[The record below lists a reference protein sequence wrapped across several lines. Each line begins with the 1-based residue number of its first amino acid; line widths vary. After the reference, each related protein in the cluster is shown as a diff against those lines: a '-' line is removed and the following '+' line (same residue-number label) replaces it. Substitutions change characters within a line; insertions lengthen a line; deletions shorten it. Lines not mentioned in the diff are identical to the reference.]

1 MDTHARGYEQRALVG
16 FPCGSGQ
23 GFFAL
28 LAELA
33 YYALPF
39 DSTPPRLTP
48 AGSVA
53 NRLESLNKVL
63 RAYADMDL
71 AKVKSVLLQQSLI
84 EGPSGRTADH

>member
-1 MDTHARGYEQRALVG
+1 MQAHTLQKI
-16 FPCGSGQ
+16 
-23 GFFAL
+23 
-28 LAELA
+28 AELA

-71 AKVKSVLLQQSLI
+71 AKVNLSFFSN
-84 EGPSGRTADH
+84 P

>member
-1 MDTHARGYEQRALVG
+1 MQAHTLQKI
-16 FPCGSGQ
+16 
-23 GFFAL
+23 
-28 LAELA
+28 AELT

-71 AKVKSVLLQQSLI
+71 AKVNLSFFSN
-84 EGPSGRTADH
+84 P